1 MLQTGCVWGPAKR
14 SAAKQ
19 RDSWLQRQAAQSLTE
34 RWGRAPAQRHAVST
48 RMNGLE
54 SVPPAS
60 SSQPGFP
67 LGGWFQLRVTA
78 GTSLMALCR
87 LPVFCPG
94 ALAPGLLRGSLLKGC
109 LLGASLGQNHLSAK
123 VLPYP
128 EVLKQQ
134 EPHHQHRE
142 SRASSNGEK
151 QRRQKVAAQNSER
164 EQTAPRQGLQST
176 QTALTGAWVCSPAAG
191 SSSTGQYLLLTAWD

>member
-1 MLQTGCVWGPAKR
+1 
-14 SAAKQ
+14 
-19 RDSWLQRQAAQSLTE
+19 
-34 RWGRAPAQRHAVST
+34 
-48 RMNGLE
+48 MNGLE

-60 SSQPGFP
+60 SSQPSFP
-67 LGGWFQLRVTA
+67 LGGRFQLRVTA

-142 SRASSNGEK
+142 SRASSNGKK

-176 QTALTGAWVCSPAAG
+176 QTVLTGAWVCFPAAG
-191 SSSTGQYLLLTAWD
+191 SSSTGQYLLLTAWDRGTRATSTRADKLLSAPAAGSCPSPGACTWIPPSGPEASAGS